1 VKEKRV
7 IYGKKY
13 SFCLMSFAN
22 TLSKGVNTGFG
33 GSADTRTKSVRKIQ
47 YGLIRELHSCVLPS
61 SLSELPSRSSPIE
74 GTGDI
79 KAILEQA
86 LPLEDPVASNQMPEA
101 WSRATLLIRLNSL
114 LGGQSAVRPV
124 ILSGFAALLNQS
136 ITLVIPLRG
145 TVSASGDL
153 APLAYVAGVL
163 LGKRTS
169 YVWTGNPQDRHR
181 VRADIAL
188 KEAGLTP
195 ITLEK
200 KEGLAIVNGTGASC
214 GVGALAV
221 YDANHLAVMAQI
233 LTAMS
238 AEALNGTD
246 ESFEPYIAEVRPHQ
260 GQVNTSK
267 FHSFQLYIC

>member
-1 VKEKRV
+1 MNFV
-7 IYGKKY
+7 
-13 SFCLMSFAN
+13 N
-22 TLSKGVNTGFG
+22 TSSKGVNTGFG

-61 SLSELPSRSSPIE
+61 PLSGSPSCPSPIE
-74 GTGDI
+74 DSGDI
-79 KAILEQA
+79 KTILEQA
-86 LPLEDPVASNQMPEA
+86 LPLEDAVTSNEMPEA
-101 WSRATLLIRLNSL
+101 WSRAILVIRLNSL

-124 ILSGFAALLNQS
+124 ILSSFVALLNQN
-136 ITLVIPLRG
+136 ITPVIPLRG

-153 APLAYVAGVL
+153 APLAYIAGVL

-169 YVWTGNPQDRHR
+169 YVWTGNPQYRRR

-188 KEAGLTP
+188 REAGLAP
-195 ITLEK
+195 ISLEK

-214 GVGALAV
+214 GVGALAT

-238 AEALNGTD
+238 VESLNGTD
-246 ESFEPYIAEVRPHQ
+246 ESFQPYIAKVRPHQ
-260 GQVNTSK
+260 GQVNASK
-267 FHSFQLYIC
+267 FHTSQVYLC